1 MPTFHTNGIDLYYE
15 TVGQGEPILLLHGL
29 GSCAEDWALQ
39 IPALAQ
45 RYRVIAADMRGH
57 GHSDKPHGPYSVAMM
72 ATDVLGLL
80 DGLGIKSTHIIGLS
94 MGGMIAFQLA
104 VDHPDRVRSMVI
116 VNSAP
121 ALVAQS
127 FGEKLNIKQR
137 LLLAQLFGPARTGR
151 FLSKRLFPKPD
162 QEFMR
167 AQLIERWAKNDKDAY
182 LASMRALI
190 GWSVLDR
197 VGSISCPVMV
207 IAGDRDYTPLE
218 AKRKYVALIPNAQLK
233 VIEDSGHATPI
244 DQADRFNACVLE
256 FLSGVDGQA
265 NGQA

>member
-15 TVGQGEPILLLHGL
+15 TAGQGEPVLLLHGL
-29 GSCAEDWALQ
+29 GSCVEDWALQ
-39 IPALAQ
+39 MPALAQ
-45 RYRVIAADMRGH
+45 RYRVIVADMRGH
-57 GHSDKPHGPYSVAMM
+57 GRSDKPRGPYTVTMM
-72 ATDVLGLL
+72 AADVLGLL

-116 VNSAP
+116 VNSGP
-121 ALVAQS
+121 ALVAQTP
-127 FGEKLNIKQR
+127 GEKLKIQQR

-151 FLSKRLFPKPD
+151 FLSRRLFPKPD
-162 QEFMR
+162 QEYMR

-182 LASMRALI
+182 LAAMRALI

-197 VGSISCPVMV
+197 VGFIRCPVMV

-218 AKRKYVALIPNAQLK
+218 VKRKYVALIPSARLE

-244 DQADRFNACVLE
+244 DQTDKFNACVLD
-256 FLSGVDGQA
+256 FISGIADRMNEQV
-265 NGQA
+265 